1 MVRPVVTA
9 SVPACRRRPSGGAP
23 AAGPRCPSASKG
35 CSGGI
40 SGWSGA
46 AGAGGGVQHRDGGLR
61 ALPAVARQVEDQLR
75 HVVQRLDVRPRLG
88 AGVVGGLDDPEVH
101 AVVPGRPA
109 AGHGERGGVLRGA
122 VPPAPQAAARRT
134 PSRPRRCRARRGSTR
149 PGRRAGTGSPGSP
162 AGTCAG
168 DRGAGRS
175 PACRSGARGRRGRR
189 GASALGRR
197 RRAWSSRARSR
208 RRRRTRSP
216 PARRRRGARR
226 PRPAGLGGPW
236 RRGVGVVEVH
246 RAAGQ
251 QGPDPEG
258 SRADAPEDVVG
269 VVLPAERQA
278 VLPQRRPVPPPRAGS
293 RRARRPAA
301 PPRPPAACRRTCC
314 TATRPGNP
322 PAPPWCR
329 TEASSPPPAR
339 RRRSLGQPRTWVNSP
354 IGWVT
359 CSMPVIDPCSR

>member
-9 SVPACRRRPSGGAP
+9 SVPAWRRRPSGGAP

-122 VPPAPQAAARRT
+122 VPPAPRAAARRT

-149 PGRRAGTGSPGSP
+149 PGRHAGTDHLVARRVPVPAIGVQDALRHAVQVPADGVGGGELQPSAAVAAPGLRVPDPDGAAVPGRDQHGAVAVRDDLARPGSEAP
-162 AGTCAG
+162 G
-168 DRGAGRS
+168 DVGW
-175 PACRSGARGRRGRR
+175 
-189 GASALGRR
+189 AS
-197 RRAWSSRARSR
+197 
-208 RRRRTRSP
+208 
-216 PARRRRGARR
+216 
-226 PRPAGLGGPW
+226 
-236 RRGVGVVEVH
+236 
-246 RAAGQ
+246 
-251 QGPDPEG
+251 
-258 SRADAPEDVVG
+258 
-269 VVLPAERQA
+269 
-278 VLPQRRPVPPPRAGS
+278 
-293 RRARRPAA
+293 
-301 PPRPPAACRRTCC
+301 
-314 TATRPGNP
+314 
-322 PAPPWCR
+322 
-329 TEASSPPPAR
+329 
-339 RRRSLGQPRTWVNSP
+339 
-354 IGWVT
+354 
-359 CSMPVIDPCSR
+359 